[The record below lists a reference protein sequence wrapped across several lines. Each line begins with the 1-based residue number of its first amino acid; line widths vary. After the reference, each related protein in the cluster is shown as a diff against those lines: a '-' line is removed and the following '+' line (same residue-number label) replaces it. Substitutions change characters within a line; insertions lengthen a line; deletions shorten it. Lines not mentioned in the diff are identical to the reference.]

1 MLFSSATFLFA
12 FLPAVTLLYYIIP
25 ARFRTARNMLLTLV
39 SILFYAWGE
48 PRFVVVMLAMIA
60 VNWALAL
67 LAEAQGDK
75 YRRMVLVTAVAVNI
89 SLLFVFKYLTF
100 VLENTNRFLGL
111 SIQVPS
117 ITLPIGISFFTFQ
130 AMSYVIDVCRGD
142 GKAQRN
148 ILNVM
153 LYIAFFPQLI
163 AGPIVRYSDFA
174 DQINCRTES
183 FDGWSGGCCRFALGL
198 GKKVILSNNLAYVA
212 DAAFSS
218 IGNMSVLLAWL
229 GAIAYT
235 LQIYFDFSGYSD
247 MAIGLGRMF
256 GFRIRENFNYPYIS
270 RSVSEF
276 WRRWHI
282 SLSSW
287 FRDYVYIPL
296 GGSRCRLRRTCLNL
310 LIVFA
315 LTGLWHGAAW
325 QYVVFG
331 LLHGIILC
339 MERLG
344 LRRALEQLPRLFRHL
359 YTVVLLWLTLVIFG
373 APGLSEGLAVLKG
386 IFTWQSGAK
395 GYTLAAFADTKLLLI
410 LAASFLLCGPVQ
422 ALCPKLKAA
431 LYAKKAPSPAGMAG
445 LLVLLFLGLM
455 RVTAGTYS
463 AFIYFQF

>member
-111 SIQVPS
+111 SIHVPS

-174 DQINCRTES
+174 DQIN
-183 FDGWSGGCCRFALGL
+183 
-198 GKKVILSNNLAYVA
+198 
-212 DAAFSS
+212 
-218 IGNMSVLLAWL
+218 
-229 GAIAYT
+229 
-235 LQIYFDFSGYSD
+235 
-247 MAIGLGRMF
+247 
-256 GFRIRENFNYPYIS
+256 
-270 RSVSEF
+270 
-276 WRRWHI
+276 
-282 SLSSW
+282 
-287 FRDYVYIPL
+287 
-296 GGSRCRLRRTCLNL
+296 
-310 LIVFA
+310 
-315 LTGLWHGAAW
+315 
-325 QYVVFG
+325 
-331 LLHGIILC
+331 
-339 MERLG
+339 
-344 LRRALEQLPRLFRHL
+344 
-359 YTVVLLWLTLVIFG
+359 
-373 APGLSEGLAVLKG
+373 
-386 IFTWQSGAK
+386 
-395 GYTLAAFADTKLLLI
+395 
-410 LAASFLLCGPVQ
+410 
-422 ALCPKLKAA
+422 
-431 LYAKKAPSPAGMAG
+431 
-445 LLVLLFLGLM
+445 
-455 RVTAGTYS
+455 
-463 AFIYFQF
+463 

>member
-111 SIQVPS
+111 SIHVPS

-183 FDGWSGGCCRFALGL
+183 LMVGVVAAAVLPWALG
-198 GKKVILSNNLAYVA
+198 K
-212 DAAFSS
+212 
-218 IGNMSVLLAWL
+218 
-229 GAIAYT
+229 
-235 LQIYFDFSGYSD
+235 
-247 MAIGLGRMF
+247 R
-256 GFRIRENFNYPYIS
+256 
-270 RSVSEF
+270 
-276 WRRWHI
+276 
-282 SLSSW
+282 
-287 FRDYVYIPL
+287 
-296 GGSRCRLRRTCLNL
+296 
-310 LIVFA
+310 
-315 LTGLWHGAAW
+315 
-325 QYVVFG
+325 
-331 LLHGIILC
+331 
-339 MERLG
+339 
-344 LRRALEQLPRLFRHL
+344 
-359 YTVVLLWLTLVIFG
+359 
-373 APGLSEGLAVLKG
+373 
-386 IFTWQSGAK
+386 
-395 GYTLAAFADTKLLLI
+395 
-410 LAASFLLCGPVQ
+410 
-422 ALCPKLKAA
+422 
-431 LYAKKAPSPAGMAG
+431 
-445 LLVLLFLGLM
+445 
-455 RVTAGTYS
+455 
-463 AFIYFQF
+463 

>member
-12 FLPAVTLLYYIIP
+12 FLPTVTLLYYIIP

-111 SIQVPS
+111 SIHVPS

-282 SLSSW
+282 SLGSW

-296 GGSRCRLRRTCLNL
+296 GGSRVSIPRHLFNIFL
-310 LIVFA
+310 VWM
-315 LTGLWHGAAW
+315 LTGFWHGAAW
-325 QYVVFG
+325 NFVIWG
-331 LLHGIILC
+331 L
-339 MERLG
+339 
-344 LRRALEQLPRLFRHL
+344 
-359 YTVVLLWLTLVIFG
+359 Y
-373 APGLSEGLAVLKG
+373 
-386 IFTWQSGAK
+386 
-395 GYTLAAFADTKLLLI
+395 FALLLI
-410 LAASFLLCGPVQ
+410 LEKVWLLEILKKSHVLNRIYVLTAAVISFVIFDATDMSQ
-422 ALCPKLKAA
+422 AFSYLKAMFGAGGYPLISAACSYYFRSYFVVLMIA
-431 LYAKKAPSPAGMAG
+431 LLGATPIPKSFCRRIQQWKTGTAVMLFAEPLALSA
-445 LLVLLFLGLM
+445 LLLICTAFLVDGSFNPFL
-455 RVTAGTYS
+455 
-463 AFIYFQF
+463 YFRF

>member
-1 MLFSSATFLFA
+1 MLFSSATFLFV

-111 SIQVPS
+111 SIHVPS

-183 FDGWSGGCCRFALGL
+183 LMVEWWLLPFCLGPWEK
-198 GKKVILSNNLAYVA
+198 GDS
-212 DAAFSS
+212 
-218 IGNMSVLLAWL
+218 
-229 GAIAYT
+229 
-235 LQIYFDFSGYSD
+235 LQ
-247 MAIGLGRMF
+247 
-256 GFRIRENFNYPYIS
+256 
-270 RSVSEF
+270 
-276 WRRWHI
+276 
-282 SLSSW
+282 
-287 FRDYVYIPL
+287 
-296 GGSRCRLRRTCLNL
+296 
-310 LIVFA
+310 
-315 LTGLWHGAAW
+315 
-325 QYVVFG
+325 
-331 LLHGIILC
+331 
-339 MERLG
+339 
-344 LRRALEQLPRLFRHL
+344 
-359 YTVVLLWLTLVIFG
+359 
-373 APGLSEGLAVLKG
+373 
-386 IFTWQSGAK
+386 
-395 GYTLAAFADTKLLLI
+395 
-410 LAASFLLCGPVQ
+410 
-422 ALCPKLKAA
+422 
-431 LYAKKAPSPAGMAG
+431 
-445 LLVLLFLGLM
+445 
-455 RVTAGTYS
+455 
-463 AFIYFQF
+463 

>member
-111 SIQVPS
+111 SIHVPS

-130 AMSYVIDVCRGD
+130 AMYYVIDVCRGD

-229 GAIAYT
+229 GGDCIHVT
-235 LQIYFDFSGYSD
+235 D
-247 MAIGLGRMF
+247 
-256 GFRIRENFNYPYIS
+256 
-270 RSVSEF
+270 
-276 WRRWHI
+276 
-282 SLSSW
+282 
-287 FRDYVYIPL
+287 
-296 GGSRCRLRRTCLNL
+296 
-310 LIVFA
+310 
-315 LTGLWHGAAW
+315 
-325 QYVVFG
+325 
-331 LLHGIILC
+331 
-339 MERLG
+339 
-344 LRRALEQLPRLFRHL
+344 LF
-359 YTVVLLWLTLVIFG
+359 
-373 APGLSEGLAVLKG
+373 
-386 IFTWQSGAK
+386 
-395 GYTLAAFADTKLLLI
+395 
-410 LAASFLLCGPVQ
+410 
-422 ALCPKLKAA
+422 
-431 LYAKKAPSPAGMAG
+431 
-445 LLVLLFLGLM
+445 
-455 RVTAGTYS
+455 
-463 AFIYFQF
+463 

>member
-89 SLLFVFKYLTF
+89 GLLFVFKYLTF

-235 LQIYFDFSGYSD
+235 LQIYFDFSGYFPVILIWPLAWGGCSGF
-247 MAIGLGRMF
+247 ASGR
-256 GFRIRENFNYPYIS
+256 IS
-270 RSVSEF
+270 TTR
-276 WRRWHI
+276 
-282 SLSSW
+282 
-287 FRDYVYIPL
+287 
-296 GGSRCRLRRTCLNL
+296 
-310 LIVFA
+310 
-315 LTGLWHGAAW
+315 
-325 QYVVFG
+325 
-331 LLHGIILC
+331 
-339 MERLG
+339 
-344 LRRALEQLPRLFRHL
+344 
-359 YTVVLLWLTLVIFG
+359 
-373 APGLSEGLAVLKG
+373 
-386 IFTWQSGAK
+386 
-395 GYTLAAFADTKLLLI
+395 I
-410 LAASFLLCGPVQ
+410 LAALYQNSGGAGISLWAVGSAITCTSLWV
-422 ALCPKLKAA
+422 AA
-431 LYAKKAPSPAGMAG
+431 
-445 LLVLLFLGLM
+445 V
-455 RVTAGTYS
+455 
-463 AFIYFQF
+463 

>member
-229 GAIAYT
+229 GRLHTHYRFILIFPVILIWPLAWGGC
-235 LQIYFDFSGYSD
+235 SGFAS
-247 MAIGLGRMF
+247 GR
-256 GFRIRENFNYPYIS
+256 IS
-270 RSVSEF
+270 TTR
-276 WRRWHI
+276 
-282 SLSSW
+282 
-287 FRDYVYIPL
+287 
-296 GGSRCRLRRTCLNL
+296 
-310 LIVFA
+310 
-315 LTGLWHGAAW
+315 
-325 QYVVFG
+325 
-331 LLHGIILC
+331 
-339 MERLG
+339 
-344 LRRALEQLPRLFRHL
+344 
-359 YTVVLLWLTLVIFG
+359 
-373 APGLSEGLAVLKG
+373 
-386 IFTWQSGAK
+386 
-395 GYTLAAFADTKLLLI
+395 I
-410 LAASFLLCGPVQ
+410 LAALYQNSGGAGISLWAVGSAITCTSLWV
-422 ALCPKLKAA
+422 AA
-431 LYAKKAPSPAGMAG
+431 
-445 LLVLLFLGLM
+445 V
-455 RVTAGTYS
+455 
-463 AFIYFQF
+463 